1 MKYFRV
7 QAELN
12 TKEWAP
18 RTAAVYKSYQNEQI
32 TRLGY
37 NQ

>member
-12 TKEWAP
+12 TKQWAP
-18 RTAAVYKSYQNEQI
+18 RSVYKSYQNEQI